1 VGTLKDIESEANTGP
16 ARARLVETLRHKG
29 IQNSDV
35 LAAIQQVP
43 RHRFIDP
50 GQLSQAYADHALPI
64 GHDQTISQPFVV
76 ALMTEKLLACSAQ
89 HGDVLEIGTGCGY
102 QTAVLARVFE
112 QVYSIERI
120 APLAALARE
129 TLSSLDITNVTL
141 RHGDGTQGWS
151 NRFAFDAVLVTAAAE
166 TVPEPLLSLLAPG
179 GCLVAPVGKLWN
191 QRQRLRT
198 ITREEGHLRTV
209 DAEGV
214 RFVPLLTGTRC

>member
-1 VGTLKDIESEANTGP
+1 MGTLKDIETEADTGP
-16 ARARLVETLRHKG
+16 ARARLVETLRRKG
-29 IQNSDV
+29 IHNSDV

-112 QVYSIERI
+112 QVYSVERI
-120 APLAALARE
+120 EPLAALAGE
-129 TLSSLDITNVTL
+129 TLSSLNITNVTL
-141 RHGDGTQGWS
+141 RHGDGTQGWP
-151 NRFAFDAVLVTAAAE
+151 NRVAFDAVLVTAAAE

-179 GCLVAPVGKLWN
+179 GCLVAPVGKRWN
-191 QRQRLRT
+191 QRLRP
-198 ITREEGHLRTV
+198 ITRDEGHLRTV